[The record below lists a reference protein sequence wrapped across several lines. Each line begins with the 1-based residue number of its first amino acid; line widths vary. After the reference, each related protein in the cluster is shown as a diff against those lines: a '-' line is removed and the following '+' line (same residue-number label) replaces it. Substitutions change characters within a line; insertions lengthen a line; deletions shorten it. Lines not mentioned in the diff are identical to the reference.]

1 MLTKQLSSLGGCSS
15 FCLFPSVLRFTV
27 QGLAAASIRPTGID
41 HASKQALGGSPVSDW
56 KGRVRLWQNRSKGRR
71 EMSQLGDSPE
81 QLPHHWII
89 STNPSSIFS
98 GQEGFFL
105 LPNTEKEPMKQRN
118 KSLLLRLLQAV
129 KWIMTTSA
137 GKPLSH
143 RPAWWQWWCLPLKE
157 WSIRKQG
164 LIFSAAGGGC

>member
-1 MLTKQLSSLGGCSS
+1 MLTKQLSSLGGWSS

-71 EMSQLGDSPE
+71 EMSQLGNSPE

-98 GQEGFFL
+98 GQEGFFCFQIL
-105 LPNTEKEPMKQRN
+105 R
-118 KSLLLRLLQAV
+118 KSLWSKETKACCSDYYKQLNELWPLLLANLFPTDQHGGSGDVCLWRNDQ
-129 KWIMTTSA
+129 SA
-137 GKPLSH
+137 NKG
-143 RPAWWQWWCLPLKE
+143 
-157 WSIRKQG
+157 
-164 LIFSAAGGGC
+164 